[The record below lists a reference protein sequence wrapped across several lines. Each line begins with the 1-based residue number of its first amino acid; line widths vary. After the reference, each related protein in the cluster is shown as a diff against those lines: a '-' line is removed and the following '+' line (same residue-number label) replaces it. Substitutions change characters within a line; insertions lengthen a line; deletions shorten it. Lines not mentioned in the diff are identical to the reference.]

1 MLPCMPHA
9 RCFALKHWGPRD
21 RLRLL
26 RLSADCVRLHGWGLA
41 MTLLAWVTLAMLA
54 LAPGRDHTALAS
66 AIADTVEKEGC
77 FVTGANCERR
87 TAALMVSVAFR
98 ESTFRLEAVG
108 DQGRSVCSFQILG
121 GSRDLLT
128 DATACALE
136 GHRRLKASLQACRGS
151 IAMYAAGR
159 CDSARGKSIDA
170 DRKRL
175 ALRILEGR

>member
-1 MLPCMPHA
+1 
-9 RCFALKHWGPRD
+9 
-21 RLRLL
+21 
-26 RLSADCVRLHGWGLA
+26 
-41 MTLLAWVTLAMLA
+41 MTLLEFVAASMLA
-54 LAPGRDHTALAS
+54 LAPGRDHSALAG

-87 TAALMVSVAFR
+87 TAALMVGVAFR
-98 ESTFRLEAVG
+98 ESTFRLGAVG
-108 DQGRSVCSFQILG
+108 DEGRSVCAFQILG

-136 GHRRLKASLQACRGS
+136 GYRRLRASLQACRGS

-159 CDSARGKSIDA
+159 CDSVRGKKIDA

>member
-1 MLPCMPHA
+1 
-9 RCFALKHWGPRD
+9 
-21 RLRLL
+21 
-26 RLSADCVRLHGWGLA
+26 
-41 MTLLAWVTLAMLA
+41 MLA
-54 LAPGRDHTALAS
+54 LAPGRDHSALAS

-159 CDSARGKSIDA
+159 CDSARGKALTRTGSAWRSAFWRAMKRSWTSYADA
-170 DRKRL
+170 ERNDEGRL
-175 ALRILEGR
+175 AACMLAGWRPGEFESLG